1 VTAQAA
7 ADNPVQTTAELLA
20 TVVDGIGGA
29 PREGQQQMAAVVA
42 RAFASGTHVLVQ
54 AGTGTGKSVGY
65 LVPSIVHVR
74 SGGKPVVVAT
84 ATLALQHQLVHRD
97 LPAINDALRAAGE
110 DEVSFAVLKGR
121 SNYLCRQRL
130 ADPVDDPGQQLDF
143 DTGVGLGSRLERQA
157 AEVREWAQTTST
169 GDRDEIEDV
178 DARVWRAFSV
188 TSRECVGAAKC
199 QFGADCFAEL
209 ARTTAGEADI
219 VVTNHALLA
228 LHAVEQ
234 IPLLPEH
241 DAVVVDE
248 GHELVDR
255 ATSAITGELAPT
267 GITRALTGARRS
279 ISAEASELVDDAV
292 AALSDALFDLDGR
305 LVTLPDAVAA
315 ALGAVRDATSTVL
328 SELTA
333 TRGDAAA
340 DPDAVAR
347 LARAR
352 SAVEDVHDIAGTILG
367 ADENSVVW
375 VSRGAAGRYPSL
387 HVAPLSVA
395 GALRAGLLDEA
406 SVVLTSA
413 TLTLGGDF
421 GFVAQGV
428 GLSSSDRDAEGP
440 GGWTAVDVGS
450 PFDFARQGILYVAA
464 DLPRPGRDGPSPEAL
479 DAMVELVAAAGGRA
493 LVLYSSW
500 RGVEA
505 AAERL
510 EQADLGDIDVL
521 VQRRGDSVGPLV
533 RRFTQQPTSVLVGTL
548 SLWQGV
554 DVSGDSCILVVIDRI
569 PFPRPDDPL
578 LSARAD
584 RVSAAGGNGFTAVS
598 VPRAALMLA
607 QGAGRLIRS
616 SSDRGV
622 VAVLDQRLVR
632 AGYGR
637 ALLRSMPPLWL
648 TTDRST
654 TTGALQ
660 RLAQASGPTAGA
672 R

>member
-1 VTAQAA
+1 MTADAVTDTEAA
-7 ADNPVQTTAELLA
+7 TERLLA
-20 TVVDGIGGA
+20 AVVSGIGGA
-29 PREGQQQMAAVVA
+29 PREGQQQMAAVVS
-42 RAFASGTHVLVQ
+42 RAFASGSHALVQ

-65 LVPSIVHVR
+65 LVPSIIHVR
-74 SGGKPVVVAT
+74 DGGQPVVVAT
-84 ATLALQHQLVHRD
+84 ATLALQHQLVNRD

-130 ADPVDDPGQQLDF
+130 ADPVEEPGQQLDF
-143 DTGVGLGSRLERQA
+143 DTGPGAGRLETQA
-157 AEVREWAQTTST
+157 AQVREWAEST
-169 GDRDEIEDV
+169 VIGDRDELDEV
-178 DARVWRAFSV
+178 DGRVWRAFSV

-199 QFGADCFAEL
+199 QFGSECFAEL
-209 ARTTAGEADI
+209 ARLRAAEADI

-234 IPLLPEH
+234 IPLLPDH

-255 ATSAITGELAPT
+255 ATSAIAGELAPT

-279 ISAEASELVDDAV
+279 ISTEASELVDEAV
-292 AALSDALFDLDGR
+292 AALSDALFGLDGR
-305 LVTLPDAVAA
+305 LVTLPDSVAA
-315 ALGAVRDATSTVL
+315 ALASVRDATSTVL
-328 SELTA
+328 SELTSS
-333 TRGDAAA
+333 RGDAAA

-347 LARAR
+347 LARVR
-352 SAVEDVHDIAGTILG
+352 SAVEEVHDIAGVMLG
-367 ADENSVVW
+367 ADDNSVIW
-375 VSRGAAGRYPSL
+375 VSRGSTGRYPSL

-395 GALRAGLLDEA
+395 GALRAGLLDES

-421 GFVAQGV
+421 GFVARGI
-428 GLSSSDRDAEGP
+428 GLSESERDADGP
-440 GGWTAVDVGS
+440 GGWVAVDVGS
-450 PFDFARQGILYVAA
+450 PFDFAKQGILYVAS
-464 DLPRPGRDGPSPEAL
+464 DLPRPGRDGPTPEAL
-479 DAMVELVAAAGGRA
+479 DAMVDLVSAADGRA

-510 EQADLGDIDVL
+510 EQADLRGIDVL
-521 VQRRGDSVGPLV
+521 VQRRGDAVGPLV
-533 RRFTQQPTSVLVGTL
+533 RRFTQQARSVLVGTL

-554 DVSGDSCILVVIDRI
+554 DVSGEACILVVIDRI

-616 SSDRGV
+616 TNDRGV
-622 VAVLDQRLVR
+622 VAVLDQRLVS

-648 TTDRST
+648 TTDRSVT
-654 TTGALQ
+654 LGALR
-660 RLAQASGPTAGA
+660 RLAQAADTGVS
-672 R
+672 